1 MPNDKILDGF
11 FAVLSS
17 MALVTLPTSAAWTK
31 ETKLKPTSIP
41 MIFFCTIISLCFIS
55 MCVSSLAVL
64 MRLGMQHGALFIGEQ
79 ARARQEALARAVV
92 E

>member
-1 MPNDKILDGF
+1 MPNDKTLAGF

-17 MALVTLPTSAAWTK
+17 MALVTLPTSAAWASVAK
-31 ETKLKPTSIP
+31 PKPTSIP

-64 MRLGMQHGALFIGEQ
+64 MRLGMQQRALFIGKQ